1 MTTSRSLSWI
11 DRGRWESLLSA
22 ATNTKKEPEQALA
35 RQPRPAGAAPV
46 RPPARKAP
54 VGPSSQ
60 AAALSQPA
68 GQPTGQPTGQPAG
81 PSPGRVPSV
90 PAVLA
95 VAAAPVKKTY
105 PPYESTGSHLDERLQ
120 ALMSWIEHNAT
131 CTAAFVA
138 DDNGLPVIEHH
149 AADQSHIAA
158 ASSILMMLTSVRSLV
173 RDSGGWLT
181 LKMASAVLHVVEVT
195 TRWGRFAIGVVAD
208 DLLSHEFLSALSAA
222 VESAFH
228 GETSQGES
236 T

>member
-1 MTTSRSLSWI
+1 MTTNRSLSWI

-22 ATNTKKEPEQALA
+22 ATSATKEPEQTLT

-54 VGPSSQ
+54 SPSGQ
-60 AAALSQPA
+60 AAQAVALSQPA
-68 GQPTGQPTGQPAG
+68 SSGGA
-81 PSPGRVPSV
+81 RV
-90 PAVLA
+90 PAVPPVPA
-95 VAAAPVKKTY
+95 QPVAPAAPAAPVKKTY
-105 PPYESTGSHLDERLQ
+105 PPYVSTAAHLDERLQ
-120 ALMSWIEHNAT
+120 ALMSWIEANAT

-149 AADQSHIAA
+149 AAEQSYIAA
-158 ASSILMMLTSVRSLV
+158 ASSILMMLTAVRNLAS
-173 RDSGGWLT
+173 DSGGWLT
-181 LKMASAVLHVVEVT
+181 LKMASSVLHVVEVT
-195 TRWGRFAIGVVAD
+195 TRWGRFAIGVVAE
-208 DLLSHEFLSALSAA
+208 DLLSHDFLSALSAA

>member
-22 ATNTKKEPEQALA
+22 ATSATKEPEQTLT

-54 VGPSSQ
+54 PTSGQAAQ

-68 GQPTGQPTGQPAG
+68 SAG
-81 PSPGRVPSV
+81 VSRV
-90 PAVLA
+90 PAVPPMPPQP
-95 VAAAPVKKTY
+95 VAPAAPVKKTY
-105 PPYESTGSHLDERLQ
+105 PPYASTAAHLDERLQ
-120 ALMSWIEHNAT
+120 ALMSWIEANAT

-149 AADQSHIAA
+149 AAEQSHIAA
-158 ASSILMMLTSVRSLV
+158 ASSILMMLAAVRNLAS
-173 RDSGGWLT
+173 DSGGWLT
-181 LKMASAVLHVVEVT
+181 LKMASSVLHVVEVT
-195 TRWGRFAIGVVAD
+195 TRWGRFAIGVVAE
-208 DLLSHEFLSALSAA
+208 DLLSHEFLSALNAA